1 MGGFSA
7 DWLALRDP
15 EDLRV
20 RSTALVSMLA
30 EHLKNEPL
38 RVLDLGAGTGA
49 NHRFLDRH
57 LPGAR
62 WLLVDNDRE
71 LLARASTSLSSADRL
86 ETRVVDL
93 ATALD
98 SAGDLFANR
107 DLVTASALLD
117 LVSEDWL
124 LALARRCADAQTT
137 VLFSLT
143 YNGEMQSTP
152 IDPEDE
158 AVRELVNIHQQTD
171 KGFGPALGP
180 AAADTAARAF
190 DTLGYEVWRA
200 ASDWELGADSAALQ
214 AQLIE
219 GWAGAAEAIA
229 PERAA
234 LLRDWKAR
242 RLAHVAAG
250 RSRVV
255 VGHED
260 MAAWLMKGRGRR
272 LDEPRTTSH
281 EPRVRSR
288 A

>member
-117 LVSEDWL
+117 LVSEDWM
-124 LALARRCADAQTT
+124 LALARRCADAQAA
-137 VLFSLT
+137 VLFALT
-143 YNGEMQSTP
+143 YNGEMQCTP
-152 IDPEDE
+152 VEPEDDD
-158 AVRELVNIHQQTD
+158 VRELVNIHQQTD
-171 KGFGPALGP
+171 KGFGSALGP
-180 AAADTAARAF
+180 NAPDTAARAF
-190 DTLGYEVWRA
+190 DALGYEVWRE
-200 ASDWELGADSAALQ
+200 ASDWDLGPDSAPLQ
-214 AQLIE
+214 VQLIA
-219 GWAGAAEAIA
+219 GWAEAAEAIA
-229 PERAA
+229 PDRAA
-234 LLRDWKAR
+234 LLRDWRAR
-242 RLAHVAAG
+242 RMAHVAAG
-250 RSRVV
+250 RSHIV

-260 MAAWLMKGRGRR
+260 MAGW
-272 LDEPRTTSH
+272 
-281 EPRVRSR
+281 RSG
-288 A
+288 

>member
-1 MGGFSA
+1 MAGFHS
-7 DWLALRDP
+7 DWLTLREP
-15 EDLRV
+15 EDVRV
-20 RSTALVSMLA
+20 RSTALVSMIA

-38 RVLDLGAGTGA
+38 KILDLGAGTGA

-57 LPGAR
+57 LQGAQ

-71 LLARASTSLSSADRL
+71 LLARAATNKLSADRL
-86 ETRVVDL
+86 ETRVLDL

-98 SAGDLFANR
+98 SGDLFADR

-117 LVSEDWL
+117 LVSEDWM
-124 LALARRCADAQTT
+124 LALARRCGDAQTA
-137 VLFSLT
+137 VLFALT
-143 YNGEMQSTP
+143 YNGEAQCTP
-152 IDPEDE
+152 IDAEDE
-158 AVRELVNIHQQTD
+158 AVRELVNIHQQTN

-180 AAADTAARAF
+180 NAADSAARAF
-190 DTLGYEVWRA
+190 DAAGYEVWRA
-200 ASDWELGADSAALQ
+200 ASDWELGPASPALQ
-214 AQLIE
+214 TQLIE
-219 GWAGAAEAIA
+219 GWSEAAEAIA

-260 MAAWLMKGRGRR
+260 IAAWL
-272 LDEPRTTSH
+272 
-281 EPRVRSR
+281 
-288 A
+288 